1 MVNVFGGKKDSVEVL
16 EFYTGKGQESDKKG
30 GLEEL
35 VLLCKIWEG
44 RK

>member
-16 EFYTGKGQESDKKG
+16 EFYIGRGQGSDKKG

-35 VLLCKIWEG
+35 VLLCIIWKG